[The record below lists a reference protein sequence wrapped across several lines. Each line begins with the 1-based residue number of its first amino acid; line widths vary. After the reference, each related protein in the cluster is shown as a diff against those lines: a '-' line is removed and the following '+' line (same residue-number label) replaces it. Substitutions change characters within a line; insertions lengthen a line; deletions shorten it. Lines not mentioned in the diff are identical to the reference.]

1 MSTIFVY
8 SENSKLSNQYRLVF
22 NLMDKMDFKRDD
34 TCVALSDLSIYYSL
48 KDIKNRT
55 EKIDLNIKN
64 NMG

>member
-22 NLMDKMDFKRDD
+22 NLMDKMDFKTDD
-34 TCVALSDLSIYYSL
+34 TRVALSDLSIYYSL

-64 NMG
+64 NM

>member
-1 MSTIFVY
+1 
-8 SENSKLSNQYRLVF
+8 
-22 NLMDKMDFKRDD
+22 MDKMDFKRDD
-34 TCVALSDLSIYYSL
+34 TRVALSDLSIYYSL

>member
-1 MSTIFVY
+1 MY

-34 TCVALSDLSIYYSL
+34 TRVALSDLSIYYSL